1 MLVTNEINLYFFIEY
16 VINNMLI
23 RIFGGISMSKLKLVV
38 MNNISELGMM
48 VDKHLRDINKTEKSY
63 IVKMKSDRFSNGEGK
78 VSIERNVNG
87 DDLYIIS
94 DVGNYGISYMMH
106 GREHFMSPDEHFEDI
121 KRVIAA
127 TSGHASK
134 INVVMPLLYQS
145 RQHKRRGNE
154 SLDCAISLQELER
167 IGVDNIITFD
177 AHDPSI
183 CNAIPR
189 LPFENFYPTHTIL
202 EELIQKED
210 VKDLLVI
217 SPDMGAMERARYYAD
232 MLSCDVGVFYK
243 RRDLSKVVNGK
254 NPIVEHMYMGADVN
268 NKDVLVVD
276 DMIASGGSMI
286 EVCEHLREKGARNIY
301 LIATFALFTEGIEK
315 FVDAYD
321 KGLFNKL
328 YSTNLSYVPDE
339 IKNNNWY
346 VDVDC
351 SRYLAIIIDTI
362 NKKGDIESLWNGK
375 KQILK
380 KIRKKLG

>member
-1 MLVTNEINLYFFIEY
+1 
-16 VINNMLI
+16 
-23 RIFGGISMSKLKLVV
+23 MSKLKLVV
-38 MNNISELGMM
+38 LNNILDLGNK
-48 VDKHLRDINKTEKSY
+48 VNDHLKEMNKTNRDF
-63 IVKMKSDRFSNGEGK
+63 IAKMKSDRFSNGEGK
-78 VSIERNVNG
+78 VSLNESVNG

-202 EELIQKED
+202 EELIENEEIN
-210 VKDLLVI
+210 DLLVI

-232 MLSCDVGVFYK
+232 MLGCDVGVFYK

-254 NPIVEHMYMGADVN
+254 NPIVEHMYMGADVKG
-268 NKDVLVVD
+268 KDVLIVD

-286 EVCEHLREKGARNIY
+286 EVCCHLREKGARKIY
-301 LIATFALFTEGIEK
+301 LIATFALFTEGISK

-321 KGLFNKL
+321 KGLFDKL

-351 SRYLAIIIDTI
+351 SRYLALIIDTI
-362 NKKGDIESLWNGK
+362 NKKGDIESLWNVK
-375 KQILK
+375 KKIID

>member
-1 MLVTNEINLYFFIEY
+1 
-16 VINNMLI
+16 
-23 RIFGGISMSKLKLVV
+23 MSKLKLVV
-38 MNNISELGMM
+38 MNNVNELGDK
-48 VDKHLRDINKTEKSY
+48 VNKHLNEMNKNNIDYK
-63 IVKMKSDRFSNGEGK
+63 VKMVSDRFSNGEGK
-78 VSIERNVNG
+78 VSIKESVNG
-87 DDLYIIS
+87 TDLYIIS
-94 DVGNYGISYMMH
+94 DVGNYCISYMMH

-134 INVVMPLLYQS
+134 INVIMPLLYES

-154 SLDCAISLQELER
+154 SLDCAIALQELER

-202 EELIQKED
+202 EELIEKED
-210 VKDLLVI
+210 INDMLVI

-232 MLSCDVGVFYK
+232 MLGCDVGVFYK

-254 NPIVEHMYMGADVN
+254 NPIVEHLYMGADVN
-268 NKDVLVVD
+268 GKDVIVVD

-286 EVCEHLREKGARNIY
+286 EVAEHLRNKGARNIY
-301 LIATFALFTEGIEK
+301 LIATFSLFTEGTEK
-315 FVDAYD
+315 FVKAHED
-321 KGLFNKL
+321 GLFNKL

-339 IKNNNWY
+339 IKDNEWY

-351 SRYLAIIIDTI
+351 SKYLALIIDTF
-362 NKKGDIESLWNGK
+362 NKKGDIEELWNGK
-375 KQILK
+375 KKVINKIK
-380 KIRKKLG
+380 KKMNK

>member
-1 MLVTNEINLYFFIEY
+1 
-16 VINNMLI
+16 
-23 RIFGGISMSKLKLVV
+23 MSKMKLVI
-38 MNNISELGMM
+38 MNNVSELGNK
-48 VDKHLRDINKTEKSY
+48 VNKHLQELNKTNTDYK
-63 IVKMKSDRFSNGEGK
+63 VKMVSDRFSNGEGK
-78 VSIERNVNG
+78 VSIKESVNG
-87 DDLYIIS
+87 TDLYILS

-106 GREHFMSPDEHFEDI
+106 GKEHFMSPDEHFEDI

-134 INVVMPLLYQS
+134 INVIMPLLYEA

-154 SLDCAISLQELER
+154 SLDCAIALQELER

-202 EELIQKED
+202 EELIENED
-210 VKDLLVI
+210 IKDLLVI

-232 MLSCDVGVFYK
+232 MLGCDVGVFYK

-254 NPIVEHMYMGADVN
+254 NPIVEHMYMGADVKG
-268 NKDVLVVD
+268 KDVIVVD

-286 EVCEHLREKGARNIY
+286 EVAEHLREKGARNIY
-301 LIATFALFTEGIEK
+301 LIATFSLFTEGTDK
-315 FVDAYD
+315 FVQAHED
-321 KGLFNKL
+321 GLFNKL
-328 YSTNLSYVPDE
+328 YSTNLSYVPEE
-339 IKNNNWY
+339 IKNNEWY

-351 SRYLAIIIDTI
+351 SKYLALIINTF
-362 NKKGDIESLWNGK
+362 NKKGDIEELWNGK
-375 KQILK
+375 K
-380 KIRKKLG
+380 KIINKIKKKLEK

>member
-1 MLVTNEINLYFFIEY
+1 
-16 VINNMLI
+16 
-23 RIFGGISMSKLKLVV
+23 MSKLRLVV
-38 MNNISELGMM
+38 LDNISDFGKKVNE
-48 VDKHLRDINKTEKSY
+48 HLKEMNKTDKSY
-63 IVKMKSDRFSNGEGK
+63 MVSIKSERFSNGEGK
-78 VSIERNVNG
+78 VSIESSVNG
-87 DDLYIIS
+87 DDLYILS
-94 DVGNYGISYMMH
+94 DVGNYGLSYMMH

-134 INVVMPLLYQS
+134 VNVVMPLLYQS

-202 EELIQKED
+202 EELIENED
-210 VKDLLVI
+210 IDEMLVI

-254 NPIVEHMYMGADVN
+254 NPIVEHMYMGADPK
-268 NKDVLVVD
+268 NKDVIIVD
-276 DMIASGGSMI
+276 DMIASGGSML
-286 EVCEHLREKGARNIY
+286 EVAEHLRKRGARNIY
-301 LIATFALFTEGIEK
+301 LIATFALFTEGVEK
-315 FVDAYD
+315 FVEAYE
-321 KGLFNKL
+321 KGLYNKL
-328 YSTNLSYVPDE
+328 YSTNLSYVPEE
-339 IKNNNWY
+339 IKMRSWY

-351 SRYLAIIIDTI
+351 SKYMALIIDTI
-362 NKKGDIESLWNGK
+362 NKKSDIEPLWNGK
-375 KQILK
+375 KQIID
-380 KIRKKLG
+380 KIRKKK

>member
-63 IVKMKSDRFSNGEGK
+63 TVKMKSDRFSNGEGK

>member
-1 MLVTNEINLYFFIEY
+1 
-16 VINNMLI
+16 
-23 RIFGGISMSKLKLVV
+23 MSKLKLVV

-63 IVKMKSDRFSNGEGK
+63 TVKMKSDRFSNGEGK

>member
-1 MLVTNEINLYFFIEY
+1 
-16 VINNMLI
+16 
-23 RIFGGISMSKLKLVV
+23 MSKMKLVI
-38 MNNISELGMM
+38 MNNVSELGNK
-48 VDKHLRDINKTEKSY
+48 VNKHLQELNKTNTDYK
-63 IVKMKSDRFSNGEGK
+63 VKMVSDRFSNGEGK
-78 VSIERNVNG
+78 VSIKESVNG
-87 DDLYIIS
+87 TDLYILS

-134 INVVMPLLYQS
+134 INVIMPLLYEA

-154 SLDCAISLQELER
+154 SLDCAIALQELER

-202 EELIQKED
+202 EELIENED
-210 VKDLLVI
+210 IKDLLVI

-232 MLSCDVGVFYK
+232 MLGCDVGVFYK

-254 NPIVEHMYMGADVN
+254 NPFVEHMYMGADVKG
-268 NKDVLVVD
+268 KDVIVVD

-286 EVCEHLREKGARNIY
+286 EVAEHLREKGARNIY
-301 LIATFALFTEGIEK
+301 LIATFSLFTEGTDK
-315 FVDAYD
+315 FVQAHED
-321 KGLFNKL
+321 GLFNKL

-339 IKNNNWY
+339 IKNNEWY

-351 SRYLAIIIDTI
+351 SKYLALIINTF
-362 NKKGDIESLWNGK
+362 NKKGDIEELWNGK
-375 KQILK
+375 KKIINKIKKKLK
-380 KIRKKLG
+380 K

>member
-1 MLVTNEINLYFFIEY
+1 
-16 VINNMLI
+16 
-23 RIFGGISMSKLKLVV
+23 MSKMKLVV
-38 MNNISELGMM
+38 MNNVSKLGNK
-48 VDKHLRDINKTEKSY
+48 VNKHLQELNKTNTDYK
-63 IVKMKSDRFSNGEGK
+63 VKMVSDRFSNGEGK
-78 VSIERNVNG
+78 VSIKESVTG
-87 DDLYIIS
+87 TDLYILS

-106 GREHFMSPDEHFEDI
+106 GKEHFMSPDEHFEDI

-134 INVVMPLLYQS
+134 INVIMPLLYEA

-154 SLDCAISLQELER
+154 SLDCAIALQELER

-202 EELIQKED
+202 EELIENED
-210 VKDLLVI
+210 IKDLLVI

-232 MLSCDVGVFYK
+232 MLGCDVGVFYK

-254 NPIVEHMYMGADVN
+254 NPIVEHMYMGADVKG
-268 NKDVLVVD
+268 KDVIVVD

-286 EVCEHLREKGARNIY
+286 EVAEHLREKGARNIY
-301 LIATFALFTEGIEK
+301 LIATFSLFTEGTDN
-315 FVDAYD
+315 FVQAHED
-321 KGLFNKL
+321 GLFNKL

-339 IKNNNWY
+339 IKNNEWY

-351 SRYLAIIIDTI
+351 SKYLALIINTF
-362 NKKGDIESLWNGK
+362 NKKGDIEELWNGK
-375 KQILK
+375 K
-380 KIRKKLG
+380 KIINKIKKKLEK